1 MKSLNGNK
9 AWEGNIKREI
19 ARSIH
24 DFGKTLVDLT
34 GEDDIVGHSIVAKDE
49 PSAPE

>member
-1 MKSLNGNK
+1 MKSLNDNK
-9 AWEGNIKREI
+9 TWEGNIKREI

-24 DFGKTLVDLT
+24 DSGKPLVDLT
-34 GEDDIVGHSIVAKDE
+34 GEDDRAEPSIAAKDE